1 MSRTSL
7 LERSVAPDHH
17 DDWNV
22 LNFALGQ
29 VGEVS
34 QVEIR
39 GYGKDRYG
47 FVNAE
52 HFVAAGPD
60 PTPLPSQDDW
70 DF

>member
-1 MSRTSL
+1 MSQTSL
-7 LERSVAPDHH
+7 LERSVAPDY

-22 LNFALGQ
+22 LDLAAVGQ
-29 VGEVS
+29 VGDAS

-47 FVNAE
+47 FVGAE

-60 PTPLPSQDDW
+60 PTPLPSQDGW